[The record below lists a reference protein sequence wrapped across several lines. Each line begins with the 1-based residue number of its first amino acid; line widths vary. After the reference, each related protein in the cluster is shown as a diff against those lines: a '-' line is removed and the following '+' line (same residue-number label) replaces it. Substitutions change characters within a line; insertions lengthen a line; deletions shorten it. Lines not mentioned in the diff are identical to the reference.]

1 MKTLISLRW
10 FVLVLLLAGP
20 WPTAFAVEGLCAATP
35 DGFRPITRE
44 AGRPKFNIPPDSP
57 LARNE
62 HPRFLLTKADLEV
75 LRQRLADGRLAA
87 EFQAVKRQ
95 AEGAWGSESS
105 GWKHALLW
113 RLTGDPKYLESIRAA
128 VDPYDVR
135 SEQHSIF
142 EGFAEMPDTAL

>member
-95 AEGAWGSESS
+95 AEDHWRHFRDDPNFRAWVTGARY
-105 GWKHALLW
+105 
-113 RLTGDPKYLESIRAA
+113 RLVIEPTEEDRKCLVSDKGR
-128 VDPYDVR
+128 
-135 SEQHSIF
+135 
-142 EGFAEMPDTAL
+142 